1 MHVRNRVDFPAPDGP
16 ITAVTPVSGMTVDT
30 SRTNG
35 PQGPS
40 MQTCSKAKRAPT
52 MASVSHHRDPIVIL
66 GA

>member
-1 MHVRNRVDFPAPDGP
+1 MHVRNRVGFPAPSGA
-16 ITAVTPVSGMTVDT
+16 ITAVTLVSGMKVDT

-35 PQGPS
+35 PWGPS
-40 MQTCSKAKRAPT
+40 MQTCSKAKRAPA